1 MTLHVNN
8 AGSFIEPDEVFVK
21 DGGAWRAITETHVNE
36 NGTWRK
42 IFPVA
47 GNQTFTSGTT
57 SFVVSQGVYSLTMPI
72 MSGAGG
78 GARSGQHTGDCF
90 SGYPAFAGAVVASTS
105 FAVTPGET
113 LTVIIGAGGIGG
125 VYPGF
130 QRGWNSGTPGGATS
144 VKRGATTLY
153 SAAGGAINNATFNSG
168 SNFATPGPTNGSG
181 YGTGGSGAACEGT
194 GGAGGGGGVKFTW
207 S

>member
-21 DGGAWRAITETHVNE
+21 DGGVWRTITETHVNE
-36 NGTWRK
+36 NGTWRR
-42 IFPVA
+42 IFPIA
-47 GNQTFTSGTT
+47 GTQIFTAGTT
-57 SFVVSQGVYSLTMPI
+57 SFVVPQGVYSLTMPV

-90 SGYPAFAGAVVASTS
+90 SGLPATAGAVVASTS

-113 LTVIIGAGGIGG
+113 LTVIVGAGGVGG
-125 VYPGF
+125 IYPGF
-130 QRGWNSGTPGGATS
+130 QAGYRLGTSGGATS
-144 VKRGATTLY
+144 VKRGANTLY
-153 SAAGGAINNATFNSG
+153 SAAGGVTVNGTWYSG
-168 SNFATPGPTNGSG
+168 SNFTTPGPTNGSG

-194 GGAGGGGGVKFTW
+194 GGAGGVGVCQFSW

>member
-8 AGSFIEPDEVFVK
+8 AGSFIEPKEVFVK
-21 DGGAWRAITETHVNE
+21 DGGVWRAIKETHVNDS
-36 NGTWRK
+36 GTWRK

-57 SFVVSQGVYSLTMPI
+57 SFVVPQGVYSLTMPI
-72 MSGAGG
+72 MSGGG
-78 GARSGQHTGDCF
+78 AGARSSQHTGDCF
-90 SGYPAFAGAVVASTS
+90 SSYPGNAGSVVASTS

-113 LTVIIGAGGIGG
+113 ITVIVGAGGAGG

-130 QRGWNSGTPGGATS
+130 QAGWNAGTVGGVTY

-153 SAAGGAINNATFNSG
+153 TANGGTLNNATFNSG
-168 SNFATPGPTNGSG
+168 SNFYTPGPTNGSG
-181 YGTGGSGAACEGT
+181 YGTGGMGAACT
-194 GGAGGGGGVKFTW
+194 ASGGAGGGGGVKFTW
-207 S
+207 T